1 MWVDLRKCGLTSKA
15 SETLHNLV
23 QFQSAARENAV
34 WKASL
39 RQEVPNLDLMGGLR
53 RLTLSDNFLGEAIN
67 NLVSA
72 LYEDRWIKA
81 VDLQSW

>member
-1 MWVDLRKCGLTSKA
+1 MSSKA
-15 SETLHNLV
+15 GETLHNFV

-53 RLTLSDNFLGEAIN
+53 RLTLSDNFLGTAVN
-67 NLVSA
+67 DLVSA

-81 VDLQSW
+81 VDLQLW